1 MPARVSALRRVCS
14 GIASTK
20 ITCTSSHA
28 ISDAGW
34 CMRIALIDS
43 TAGASYHSGVF
54 PPFSAI
60 DLTARAVVLAATD

>member
-1 MPARVSALRRVCS
+1 
-14 GIASTK
+14 
-20 ITCTSSHA
+20 
-28 ISDAGW
+28 
-34 CMRIALIDS
+34 MRIAFIDS